1 MITFGLAVALAAGG
15 CAGSAS
21 HARLRVTSVSIR
33 AANGFPGPPSTEVTL
48 TQGKR
53 FARIA
58 LLVPL
63 PLPSVAASRP
73 PTTKHPKTLTICFP
87 MDLFI
92 GLSNGQSVEY
102 PSCYR
107 PRSLRRVVAALCPLL
122 HKPGFCVSYR
132 NELG

>member
-1 MITFGLAVALAAGG
+1 MIAWGATMALAGAGCG
-15 CAGSAS
+15 GNGSHS
-21 HARLRVTSVSIR
+21 RLHVTSLSIR
-33 AANGFPGPPSTEVTL
+33 AASGFPGLPSTNL
-48 TQGKR
+48 TITRGKT

-63 PLPSVAASRP
+63 PLPPVAPARLPSAQ
-73 PTTKHPKTLTICFP
+73 HPKTLTICFP
-87 MDLFI
+87 MDLFV
-92 GLSNGQSVEY
+92 GLSNGNTVDY

-122 HKPGFCVSYR
+122 HKPGFCASYR